1 MTRKVI
7 FGIAAVLAVVV
18 VAAVVAVLVS
28 GTNQTDTINAEAVAA
43 ENTTTTT
50 PLPGSAGPSEN
61 TGPGGLTAGH
71 RWTAGPT
78 TTTTTTTTTTG
89 PPREVF
95 MQTNNGCK

>member
-28 GTNQTDTINAEAVAA
+28 GKTEDEVQMPSTNQTDTINA
-43 ENTTTTT
+43 TTT
-50 PLPGSAGPSEN
+50 PLPGSDGPSEN
-61 TGPGGLTAGH
+61 TGPGGLTPGH
-71 RWTAGPT
+71 RWTPGPT
-78 TTTTTTTTTTG
+78 ARPTAG